1 MINNGNPT
9 TSNNIGAKIK
19 APQGVKR
26 DQSPPSIGH
35 GHGNA
40 RKPGSQKDR
49 KPGFMAQDAISN
61 M

>member
-1 MINNGNPT
+1 MMSNGNPT
-9 TSNNIGAKIK
+9 TSNKIGAIIK

-26 DQSPPSIGH
+26 DPPHPSTGH

-40 RKPGSQKDR
+40 RKPGSQEAR
-49 KPGFMAQDAISN
+49 IHGQDAISN

>member
-1 MINNGNPT
+1 MINGNPT
-9 TSNNIGAKIK
+9 TYNKFGAKIK

-26 DQSPPSIGH
+26 EQSPSSTGR

-40 RKPGSQKDR
+40 RKPGSQEDR

-61 M
+61 I

>member
-1 MINNGNPT
+1 MMINGNPT
-9 TSNNIGAKIK
+9 TSNKIGAKIK

-26 DQSPPSIGH
+26 DPPPPSTGR

-40 RKPGSQKDR
+40 RKPGSQEDT